1 MLAPTC
7 CSLLCLILLNSS
19 AYAQLIVRGQIT
31 SNTGE
36 ELPFVHIVNSSQRK
50 VSVPDTNG
58 FFSIDAVSGDTL
70 QFSLVGYQPDR
81 MIVND
86 EHFQQLQQV
95 VLIEDS
101 ILLPG
106 ITVFDRTIEPIIT
119 SPKR

>member
-1 MLAPTC
+1 
-7 CSLLCLILLNSS
+7 S

-31 SNTGE
+31 SNTRE
-36 ELPFVHIVNSSQRK
+36 ELPFVHIVNSIQKK
-50 VSVPDTNG
+50 VSVSDVKG
-58 FFSIDAVSGDTL
+58 FFSIDAISGDTL
-70 QFSLVGYQPDR
+70 QFSLVGYQPDE